1 MNKERSATAAVPA
14 GPIHV
19 TLEQARA
26 LDALDRTGTLV
37 GAAAALRKGH
47 TAVMYGLR
55 QLELQTG
62 LTVLDRRGYRLRLTA
77 AGRHVLDH
85 CRRLLEAEA
94 GLVAACHQLRTG
106 WEPSVRV
113 VYDGVC
119 ADAPLLR
126 AVGELVRERAPTR
139 LHVSAAFLG
148 GVEAA
153 FEREQADLMVSVLPA
168 RAADALVAHRLPPLV
183 ATLVAARTHPLVRG
197 TLAAPREHEREPARA
212 PGRGAAR
219 DPDRDRG
226 RDPGREIDDDE
237 LADHVLLTVHG
248 SDPRLE
254 LPTAALER
262 RATVD
267 LNDFHAKRAAI
278 LAGIGY
284 GWLPAHLCADDL
296 RAGRLR
302 RVRYRRGS
310 AHRFTPRLYLRTGTR
325 PGPAARRLLDA
336 LLTSVT

>member
-1 MNKERSATAAVPA
+1 MHVVNKADLGAAM
-14 GPIHV
+14 HV

-26 LDALDRTGTLV
+26 LDALDRAGTLV

-55 QLELQTG
+55 QLEGQTG
-62 LTVLDRRGYRLRLTA
+62 LALLDRRGYRLRLTA
-77 AGRHVLDH
+77 AGRRVLEH
-85 CRRLLEAEA
+85 CRRLLEVEA
-94 GLVAACHQLRTG
+94 GLVAACHQMRTG
-106 WEPSVRV
+106 WEPSVSV

-126 AVGELVRERAPTR
+126 AVGELVREGAPTR

-153 FEREQADLMVSVLPA
+153 FEREQADVMVSVLPA
-168 RAADALVAHRLPPLV
+168 RAADAVVATRLPPLTV
-183 ATLVAARTHPLVRG
+183 TLVAGRGHPLVRRP
-197 TLAAPREHEREPARA
+197 AAAEV
-212 PGRGAAR
+212 
-219 DPDRDRG
+219 
-226 RDPGREIDDDE
+226 DD
-237 LADHVLLTVHG
+237 ADLEGHVLLTVHG

-262 RATVD
+262 RARVD

-296 RAGRLR
+296 SAGRLR

-310 AHRFTPRLYLRTGTR
+310 QHRLSPRLYQRAGAR
-325 PGPAARRLLDA
+325 PGPAARRLVDA
-336 LLTSVT
+336 LVGGA

>member
-1 MNKERSATAAVPA
+1 MAGAAAEEKHKDCQYTVQAMNKSH
-14 GPIHV
+14 GPMHV
-19 TLEQARA
+19 TLDQARA
-26 LDALDRTGTLV
+26 LDALARTGTLV
-37 GAAAALRKGH
+37 AAAASLRKGH

-55 QLELQTG
+55 QLEAQTG
-62 LTVLDRRGYRLRLTA
+62 LTLLDRRGYRLALTA
-77 AGRHVLDH
+77 AGKQVLEH

-126 AVGELVRERAPTR
+126 AVGALVAERAPTV

-153 FEREQADLMVSVLPA
+153 FVREQADLMVSVLPP
-168 RAADALVAHRLPPLV
+168 DAGLGLVATRLPPLI
-183 ATLVAARTHPLVRG
+183 ATLVVARDHPLARRRG
-197 TLAAPREHEREPARA
+197 EL
-212 PGRGAAR
+212 
-219 DPDRDRG
+219 
-226 RDPGREIDDDE
+226 DDDA

-267 LNDFHAKRAAI
+267 LNDFHAKRSAI

-284 GWLPAHLCADDL
+284 GWLPEHLCVDDL
-296 RAGRLR
+296 KAGRLR
-302 RVRYRRGS
+302 RVHHRRGS
-310 AHRFTPRLYLRTGTR
+310 QHRFAPRLYQRPGAR
-325 PGPAARRLLDA
+325 PGPATDRLIAA
-336 LLTSVT
+336 LTGG

>member
-1 MNKERSATAAVPA
+1 MNKAAASA
-14 GPIHV
+14 GPRMHV

-26 LDALDRTGTLV
+26 LDALDRAGTLV
-37 GAAAALRKGH
+37 AAAAALRKGH
-47 TAVMYGLR
+47 TAVMYALR
-55 QLELQTG
+55 QLEAQTG
-62 LTVLDRRGYRLRLTA
+62 LGLLDRRGYRLRLTA
-77 AGRHVLDH
+77 AGRRVLEH

-94 GLVAACHQLRTG
+94 GLVTACHQMRTG
-106 WEPSVRV
+106 WEPIVRV

-126 AVGELVRERAPTR
+126 AVGELVREGAPTR

-153 FEREQADLMVSVLPA
+153 FEREQADVMVSVLPA
-168 RAADALVAHRLPPLV
+168 HGAEALVATRLAPLV
-183 ATLVAARTHPLVRG
+183 VTLVAGRAHPLVRRHG
-197 TLAAPREHEREPARA
+197 GGDART
-212 PGRGAAR
+212 G
-219 DPDRDRG
+219 PDV
-226 RDPGREIDDDE
+226 DDDDLE
-237 LADHVLLTVHG
+237 GHVLLTVHG

-284 GWLPAHLCADDL
+284 GWLPAHLCAEDL

-310 AHRFTPRLYLRTGTR
+310 QHRLTPRLYVRAGGR
-325 PGPAARRLLDA
+325 PGPAARRLMDA
-336 LLTSVT
+336 LVRGQ